1 MNSAPASVP
10 AAMAMMAH
18 QNVRP
23 IATTTPP
30 STTLNTLMLAPAQ
43 KAACCQG
50 FPCRAPAGI
59 MSMWCVSTYRR
70 SCSFCTTVSFMT

>member
-10 AAMAMMAH
+10 ATMAMTAH

-23 IATTTPP
+23 NETTTPP
-30 STTLNTLMLAPAQ
+30 RKTLKTFTLAPAQ
-43 KAACCQG
+43 KAAWCQG
-50 FPCRAPAGI
+50 LPCRAPAGI

-70 SCSFCTTVSFMT
+70 SCSFCTTVSVMT